1 MKPANEKFRKAR
13 DEKLKDKPSLTMDR
27 SVIICDYYLMTAS
40 IIHEITQGSPLFMAT
55 QTLADPFSQRVL
67 HTIKHDLEGFWWST
81 LFVVLNCQGPY
92 GRIVDW
98 REERLK
104 KDREPAIRL
113 EEPDEPYGIDMPPP
127 NWLRSGVQN
136 ISYKTIV
143 GGRLQSL
150 GNWSFFEQLVL
161 DFWHDPAILDGLKEM
176 FEIFMPLNLTTPLDR
191 ERKRKRAEGT
201 SPEARIMVNDA
212 AIDVTHE
219 KMIDIVKRILDNMAD
234 EPAPSR
240 AEVEEARKQ
249 YSERLRCDLFSSPE
263 DNNSRPPSASSESQ
277 PLTGQIKCRI
287 SKQKRKQKIIQ
298 DAKSANVPASPTFHL
313 FHSAGS
319 ADSPH
324 FINTDMESIPSVAA
338 ATRIF
343 ASTSSASTSSVIGH
357 KRQHSLHLPAPW
369 TTGAVPPDDLAPIEE
384 LDDGG
389 TDEGDDDDDAD
400 DYNKGRG
407 KRLRGTG

>member
-1 MKPANEKFRKAR
+1 
-13 DEKLKDKPSLTMDR
+13 
-27 SVIICDYYLMTAS
+27 MTAS
-40 IIHEITQGSPLFMAT
+40 IIDEITQGSPLFMAT
-55 QTLADPFSQRVL
+55 QILADPFSQRVL

-81 LFVVLNCQGPY
+81 LFVVLNCEGPY

-104 KDREPAIRL
+104 NNREPEI
-113 EEPDEPYGIDMPPP
+113 EIEDPDEPYGIDIPPP

-161 DFWHDPAILDGLKEM
+161 DFWHDPAILYGLKEM
-176 FEIFMPLNLTTPLDR
+176 FEIFMPLNLTTPLDQ

-201 SPEARIMVNDA
+201 SPGRRGRIIINDA

-249 YSERLRCDLFSSPE
+249 YGEKLRCDLFSSPE
-263 DNNSRPPSASSESQ
+263 DDDSRPPSRPPSASSESQ
-277 PLTGQIKCRI
+277 PP
-287 SKQKRKQKIIQ
+287 KRRGSEKKPIQ
-298 DAKSANVPASPTFHL
+298 DANPANNPAGPSYHIFHSQGSANSLHITH
-313 FHSAGS
+313 
-319 ADSPH
+319 
-324 FINTDMESIPSVAA
+324 TDMNSMPTVAA
-338 ATRIF
+338 ANRIF
-343 ASTSSASTSSVIGH
+343 ASTTTSPVIGQ
-357 KRQHSLHLPAPW
+357 KRQRSSIPPW
-369 TTGAVPPDDLAPIEE
+369 STGTVPSSSYNLGSIAE
-384 LDDGG
+384 LDEEGD
-389 TDEGDDDDDAD
+389 DEGDYVDDAD
-400 DYNKGRG
+400 DNNDRG
-407 KRLRGTG
+407 KRQRGSG